1 MLYNWASYATAVR
14 PHEEDILSTWT
25 IIEKS
30 LPSLLVAMLKYTIP
44 LTLISFA
51 LGLILAVLV
60 ALTRIS
66 ESHNPLMRG
75 LKGLAWFYVWIFRG
89 TPLLVQLFIVFFG
102 LPALKVNGHALIE
115 LNAWTAGILTFSLN
129 TGAYASETIRAS
141 IQSIPQPQWEA
152 AYALGM
158 TRPKVLW
165 RIILPQ
171 AARVSLPPLSNSFIS
186 LVKDTSLASGI
197 TIIEMFQVSQQFAAL
212 YYNPLVSYSLVAFL
226 YLMLST
232 LLTVLQ
238 SYLERRTSRYV
249 RVGQQF

>member
-1 MLYNWASYATAVR
+1 M
-14 PHEEDILSTWT
+14 STWT
-25 IIEKS
+25 IITKS
-30 LPSLLVAMLKYTIP
+30 LPELMAAMLKYTIP

-51 LGLILAVLV
+51 LGLILAVIV
-60 ALTRIS
+60 ALVRIS
-66 ESHNPLMRG
+66 ESKNPGMRAA
-75 LKGLAWFYVWIFRG
+75 KGLAWFYVWIFRG

-102 LPALKVNGHALIE
+102 LPALKMDGHAVIQ

-129 TGAYASETIRAS
+129 TGAYASETIRGAIS
-141 IQSIPQPQWEA
+141 SIPRPQWEA

-158 TRPKVLW
+158 KRSMVLW

-197 TIIEMFQVSQQFAAL
+197 TIIEMFQVSQQFAAM
-212 YYNPLVSYSLVAFL
+212 YYNPLVSYSLVAFI

-232 LLTVLQ
+232 LLTILQ
-238 SYLERRTSRYV
+238 RYLEHVTSRYV
-249 RVGQQF
+249 QRSQQF

>member
-1 MLYNWASYATAVR
+1 M
-14 PHEEDILSTWT
+14 STWT
-25 IIEKS
+25 IISKS
-30 LPSLLVAMLKYTIP
+30 LPSLMVAMLKYTIP

-51 LGLILAVLV
+51 LGLILAVIV
-60 ALTRIS
+60 ALVRIS
-66 ESHNPLMRG
+66 ESKNFGMRAA
-75 LKGLAWFYVWIFRG
+75 KGLAWFYVWIFRG

-102 LPALKVNGHALIE
+102 LPALKMNGHALIQ

-129 TGAYASETIRAS
+129 TGAYASETIRGAIS
-141 IQSIPQPQWEA
+141 SIPRPQWEA

-158 TRPKVLW
+158 KRPMVLW

-212 YYNPLVSYSLVAFL
+212 YYNPLVSYSLVAFI

-232 LLTVLQ
+232 LLTILQ
-238 SYLERRTSRYV
+238 RYLEQVTSRYV
-249 RVGQQF
+249 QRSQEF

>member
-1 MLYNWASYATAVR
+1 M
-14 PHEEDILSTWT
+14 STWT
-25 IIEKS
+25 IITKS
-30 LPSLLVAMLKYTIP
+30 LPELMVAMLKYTIP

-51 LGLILAVLV
+51 LGLILAVIV
-60 ALTRIS
+60 ALVRIS
-66 ESHNPLMRG
+66 ESKNPGMRAA
-75 LKGLAWFYVWIFRG
+75 KGLAWFYVWIFRG

-102 LPALKVNGHALIE
+102 LPALKMDGHAVIQ

-129 TGAYASETIRAS
+129 TGAYASETIRGAIS
-141 IQSIPQPQWEA
+141 SIPRPQWEA

-158 TRPKVLW
+158 KRSMVLW

-197 TIIEMFQVSQQFAAL
+197 TIIEMFQVSQQFAAM
-212 YYNPLVSYSLVAFL
+212 YYNPLVSYSLVAFI

-232 LLTVLQ
+232 LLTILQ
-238 SYLERRTSRYV
+238 RYLEHVTSRYV
-249 RVGQQF
+249 QRSQQF

>member
-1 MLYNWASYATAVR
+1 M
-14 PHEEDILSTWT
+14 STWT
-25 IIEKS
+25 IITKS

-51 LGLILAVLV
+51 LGLILAILV
-60 ALTRIS
+60 ALVRIS
-66 ESHNPLMRG
+66 ESQNPGMKV
-75 LKGLAWFYVWIFRG
+75 LKGIAWFYVWIFRG

-102 LPALKVNGHALIE
+102 LPALKVDGHAIIE
-115 LNAWTAGILTFSLN
+115 LSAWTAGILTFSLN
-129 TGAYASETIRAS
+129 TGAYASETVRAS
-141 IQSIPQPQWEA
+141 ILSIPRPQWEA

-158 TRPKVLW
+158 KRPMVLW

-197 TIIEMFQVSQQFAAL
+197 TIIEMFQVSQQFAAT
-212 YYNPLVSYSLVAFL
+212 YYNPMVSYSLVAFL

-232 LLTVLQ
+232 LLTILQ
-238 SYLERRTSRYV
+238 SYLEKRTSRYIQA
-249 RVGQQF
+249 GQEY

>member
-1 MLYNWASYATAVR
+1 M
-14 PHEEDILSTWT
+14 STWT
-25 IIEKS
+25 IITKS
-30 LPSLLVAMLKYTIP
+30 LPPLLKAMLQYTIP

-51 LGLILAVLV
+51 LGLIVAVLV
-60 ALTRIS
+60 ALVRIS
-66 ESHNPLMRG
+66 ERRSIGMRA
-75 LKGLAWFYVWIFRG
+75 LKGVAWFYVWIFRG

-115 LNAWTAGILTFSLN
+115 LNAWTAGILTFTLN

-141 IQSIPQPQWEA
+141 INAIPQPQWEA

-158 TRPKVLW
+158 TRTMVLT

-171 AARVSLPPLSNSFIS
+171 AARISLPPLSNSFIS
-186 LVKDTSLASGI
+186 LIKDTSLASGI

-232 LLTVLQ
+232 VLTLLQ
-238 SYLERRTSRYV
+238 RYLEARTSRYV
-249 RVGQQF
+249 RAGQQF